1 MITAATTE
9 MPQAPPLSHGGF
21 VAWALAVC
29 IAGGLG
35 AGMARASEGTE
46 APASCG
52 GGTTTVP
59 DTVPPPEA
67 LEALGA
73 RIGRVDIEVEDI
85 FDPTNPAEHAAPYRM
100 AN

>member
-1 MITAATTE
+1 MMTAATTE

-46 APASCG
+46 APARCG

-59 DTVPPPEA
+59 DIVPPPK
-67 LEALGA
+67 
-73 RIGRVDIEVEDI
+73 RSRHWGRESVGW
-85 FDPTNPAEHAAPYRM
+85 T
-100 AN
+100 